1 MMVARFA
8 VARPG
13 SPGVSI
19 GADAANVNLRTLANA
34 AGYSSGD
41 CTIGIPAGVEVYSAT
56 AGSPAVTVGSWPAG
70 VNVTLINQGTISGA
84 GGAGGNGYVISTA
97 APTAGQAGGTALDAS
112 AATAFTFR
120 LDNAGG
126 TIRGGGGGG
135 AGCGGGYIADFGL
148 GPGYFAG
155 GGGGGGKGR
164 MGGGAGN
171 AGYFDTFGN
180 LPFPG
185 TPGSPSSAGTGGAA
199 STDGVNYAIGYR
211 GGDGGDWG
219 SAGGAPSGATT
230 GDPNFDG
237 PQIGGAAG
245 KSINGHSLVTVLAA
259 GTLIG
264 PTAG

>member
-1 MMVARFA
+1 VIPARFA
-8 VARPG
+8 IARRG
-13 SPGVSI
+13 SPGISI
-19 GADAANVNLRTLANA
+19 GGDVANVNLRTLANA
-34 AGYSSGD
+34 AGYTSGN
-41 CTIGIPAGVEVYSAT
+41 CTIRILAGVEVYSAT
-56 AGSPAVTVGSWPAG
+56 AGSPAITVGTWPAG
-70 VNVTLINQGTISGA
+70 VTVTLVNQGTISGA

-112 AATAFTFR
+112 AATTFTFR
-120 LDNAGG
+120 LDNTGG

-135 AGCGGGYIADFGL
+135 AGCGGGYIADFGY

-171 AGYFDTFGN
+171 PGYFDTFGN
-180 LPFPG
+180 LPAPG
-185 TPGSPSSAGTGGAA
+185 TPGSPTSAGLGGAA

-219 SAGGAPSGATT
+219 SAGGAPSGAPT

-237 PQIGGAAG
+237 PQTGGAAG